1 MHSIHW
7 SDVGKFFSA
16 CSTTLSSSS
25 VYISSLEAQL
35 STYGGGGSSG
45 AGGRG
50 NGGAGGGGIGGG
62 GSLEESIPGT
72 PGDDYPIYA
81 SVPDTGFTCD
91 GQVILDT
98 QCTVILRQ
106 GAIPGRGW

>member
-1 MHSIHW
+1 MWADAFQH
-7 SDVGKFFSA
+7 VLPL
-16 CSTTLSSSS
+16 CLLLVLS
-25 VYISSLEAQL
+25 YISSLEAQL